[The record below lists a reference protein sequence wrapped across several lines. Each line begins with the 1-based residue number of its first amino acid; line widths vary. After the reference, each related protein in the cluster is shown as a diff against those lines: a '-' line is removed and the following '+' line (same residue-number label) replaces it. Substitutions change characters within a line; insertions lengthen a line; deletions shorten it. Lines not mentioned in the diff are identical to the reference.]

1 MRLGVRWAETMRAS
15 NGTPSVSRISAAW
28 RMVAQSDWLPM
39 IRAPAGVGGARLA
52 AGVRMCAQADE
63 RPMIR
68 PTAGLR
74 AVRLAV
80 DLAIL
85 VSGDDIGNQLA
96 FQLEDLV
103 LETELALLQPLQL
116 ELVERRLL
124 DQAVDHLVE
133 VAVLALQGL
142 KLGLDGLGVLRLR
155 RRVAHALATLPCAV
169 YPFAPRKGSTEGV
182 GFSAPSVLE
191 FLARAL
197 CRRGRRRG
205 LPRAAG
211 TARLRREHL
220 AVLLLARRLGQAD
233 ADRRPPARHPEG
245 ERRLAGRDRAALA
258 RSAPA
263 V

>member
-1 MRLGVRWAETMRAS
+1 MRLGVRWADTMRAS

-39 IRAPAGVGGARLA
+39 IR
-52 AGVRMCAQADE
+52 
-63 RPMIR
+63 
-68 PTAGLR
+68 PTAGL

-85 VSGDDIGNQLA
+85 LSGDDIGNQLA
-96 FQLEDLV
+96 FQPEDLV
-103 LETELALLQPLQL
+103 LEAKLALLQALQL

-142 KLGLDGLGVLRLR
+142 QLGLDGLGVLRLR

-182 GFSAPSVLE
+182 GFSAPS
-191 FLARAL
+191 
-197 CRRGRRRG
+197 
-205 LPRAAG
+205 
-211 TARLRREHL
+211 
-220 AVLLLARRLGQAD
+220 
-233 ADRRPPARHPEG
+233 
-245 ERRLAGRDRAALA
+245 
-258 RSAPA
+258 
-263 V
+263 

>member
-1 MRLGVRWAETMRAS
+1 MRLGVRWAETMRVS
-15 NGTPSVSRISAAW
+15 NGTPSASRISAAW
-28 RMVAQSDWLPM
+28 RMVVQSDWL
-39 IRAPAGVGGARLA
+39 
-52 AGVRMCAQADE
+52 
-63 RPMIR
+63 PMIR

-103 LETELALLQPLQL
+103 LEAKLALLQALQL

-124 DQAVDHLVE
+124 EQTVDHLVE

-169 YPFAPRKGSTEGV
+169 YPFARPKGSTEGV

-197 CRRGRRRG
+197 RRRWRGRG
-205 LPRAAG
+205 LPRPAG
-211 TARLRREHL
+211 AARLRREHI
-220 AVLLLARRLGQAD
+220 AVLLLARRLGPAD
-233 ADRRPPARHPEG
+233 ADGRPAAHHPQG
-245 ERRLAGRDRAALA
+245 ERCLAGRDRAALA

-263 V
+263 VEGPGVARSHARDRRRG